1 MAPDEGKVAETMALT
16 IEPRAASHTASKSG
30 LALKGSTACPIVGRL
45 IWRTLEDALLDVSKR
60 IHERDFPHFMT

>member
-45 IWRTLEDALLDVSKR
+45 IWRTLEDALLDVSQR
-60 IHERDFPHFMT
+60 IGHRGR